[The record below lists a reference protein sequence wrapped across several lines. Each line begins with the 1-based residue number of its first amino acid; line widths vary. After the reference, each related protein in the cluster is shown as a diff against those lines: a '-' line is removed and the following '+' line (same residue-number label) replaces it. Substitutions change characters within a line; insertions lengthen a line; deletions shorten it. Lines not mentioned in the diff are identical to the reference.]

1 MSAPYKFVVHTY
13 YILLRL
19 CKAHTLSTLSPG
31 YLRPLNISYD
41 PDCYYVRLVH
51 RKPRCQYDI
60 YPMTRHL
67 DGVAT
72 DGESVERVWALQSRS
87 KM

>member
-1 MSAPYKFVVHTY
+1 MDSSFAMDLNVWQ
-13 YILLRL
+13 RRR
-19 CKAHTLSTLSPG
+19 AASPG